1 MIYSDNNAEFKLQFD
16 EEAAQGRYANLAVV
30 AHSSSEFVID
40 FAKVL
45 PGFQNPMVHTRIIM
59 SPEHLK
65 RLVAALE
72 DNLKKYEQ
80 RYGEIKL
87 PEMNYVMPGITPQG
101 EA

>member
-1 MIYSDNNAEFKLQFD
+1 MSSSVNNTEFKLQFN
-16 EEAAQGRYANLAVV
+16 EEAAQGKYANLAVV

-45 PGFQNPMVHTRIIM
+45 PGFQNPTVHSRIIM
-59 SPEHLK
+59 APEHLK

-80 RYGEIKL
+80 QYGPVKL
-87 PEMNYVMPGITPQG
+87 PEIDLVIPGIMPKG